1 MIYHSSV
8 IPSRTSVSYSPC
20 IDKLTRKLI
29 RKGRRRRTARPVLMQ
44 EDSVGGET
52 LPSSVLSVAADITTV
67 GVILKEEISRLMG
80 HNRA

>member
-1 MIYHSSV
+1 
-8 IPSRTSVSYSPC
+8 
-20 IDKLTRKLI
+20 
-29 RKGRRRRTARPVLMQ
+29 MQ